1 MLRPNYKA
9 IKEFVCTSIYR
20 ERGKVR
26 HFSFKGY
33 AISCK
38 KYSSRFGDGI

>member
-33 AISCK
+33 TIYGK
-38 KYSSRFGDGI
+38 KY